1 MKKSGKLK
9 GLLYGLPIALA
20 SFLPMKS
27 QAQERLII
35 DNFSQPN
42 DTTLNYYGSGDV
54 NEDNVLN
61 WNDYYAMGSFQN
73 DMSDINGDGVINN
86 NDKVI
91 LQNYLNGN
99 LNHLPSDWNKLN
111 TTEKTNWFE
120 KMVRVD
126 QTDTIS
132 ASSIFDCG
140 HFAVTFAINFHG
152 FKSLEDGVSSDFR
165 WRLFTKNSRFN
176 IPVTTVGTMAIFEQ
190 PHAINGVLIGD
201 NPLNFSDWYF
211 VEPQTDQKV
220 LPGISWS
227 MYNNNRVY
235 NNSIQEINPKDGAIS
250 ELPLILWYLDEN
262 GVPTLLDSSLYMVT
276 SNPNKDTTPPQLN
289 LSSPVTD
296 SIYNHSEVNLEY
308 LVKENQTF
316 LDSCKYKLNNA
327 SWQYIRCIDSKIPI
341 FPTDSISG
349 TISLPAIEGENNLIF
364 YASDIA
370 KPETNKATK
379 NIKFFVDKTPPTTSD
394 DVPEAWQNS
403 DFNVTLTPNDALSGV
418 VSTKY
423 CISSSDDY
431 CTPDTEYTEPVS
443 ITDENAKYFRYFST
457 DKAENKQDIVSR
469 AIKLDKTTPEIDISS
484 PEANEF
490 YKDMGEVRFT
500 ITDANLDSCFY
511 SADNGQTKTYFPY
524 TSGLESTLNIT
535 SNEGPNKWALYAK
548 DKAGNKL
555 EQEIEFIVDK
565 TTPKIDI
572 TSPESKK
579 YAEEVNDFVFTVTD
593 ANLDSCFY
601 SADNGQTKTYFPC
614 TSGAETTLNITSNE
628 GLNNWSLYAKD
639 KAGNK
644 LEQNV
649 VFEFVPDSV
658 EENPLEK
665 SFKEYPNPTT
675 GPVNFEFYL
684 NTPENLRFN
693 VYNIAG
699 KELENIVVEGN
710 PGENKISYDFSKYSS
725 GFYIYRFEGSGKRNV
740 KTGKIIK
747 R

>member
-1 MKKSGKLK
+1 MRKSGKLK

-35 DNFSQPN
+35 NNFSQPN

-61 WNDYYAMGSFQN
+61 WNDYDAMGSVQN
-73 DMSDINGDGVINN
+73 DMSDINGDGVIND
-86 NDKVI
+86 NDKII
-91 LQNYLNGN
+91 LKNKLSGSREY
-99 LNHLPSDWNKLN
+99 LPSDWNKLN
-111 TTEKTNWFE
+111 TTEKTNWLE
-120 KMVRVD
+120 EMVKVD
-126 QTDTIS
+126 RTDTLHTIICYER
-132 ASSIFDCG
+132 AIP
-140 HFAVTFAINFHG
+140 FAINFHG
-152 FKSLEDGVSSDFR
+152 FKSLEEVNPDDFR
-165 WRLFTKNSRFN
+165 YKFSKNNRFN
-176 IPVTTVGTMAIFEQ
+176 IPVYLVSTTTWLGY
-190 PHAINGVLIGD
+190 PHAINGVLIGE
-201 NPLNFSDWYF
+201 NRLNIHDWYF
-211 VEPQTDQKV
+211 MDNFGEETIPGGPEMKKNSKV
-220 LPGISWS
+220 SIEYIS
-227 MYNNNRVY
+227 
-235 NNSIQEINPKDGAIS
+235 EINPEDGAIS
-250 ELPLILWYLDEN
+250 SLPIIQWHLDEE
-262 GVPTLLDSSLYMVT
+262 GVPTLIETPYLKHIVK

-296 SIYNHSEVNLEY
+296 SIYNHSNISLEY
-308 LVKENQTF
+308 LVKDSEVF
-316 LDSCKYKLNNA
+316 LDSCKYKLNDA
-327 SWQYIRCIDSKIPI
+327 PWQNIECSIPYYAI
-341 FPTDSISG
+341 LLPVDSISG

-394 DVPEAWQNS
+394 NVPEAWQNS
-403 DFNVTLTPNDALSGV
+403 DFDVTLTPNDALSGV